1 MTQPHDPSN
10 PFLGPGGQVPGS
22 PSPYGAPQG
31 TPGSQQP
38 GPGQPGRSPGYGP
51 QGPSQGYGQ
60 PNQQGYGQ
68 PSQPGYG
75 QPSQPGY
82 GQPQGGYQQGQQGYA
97 QPQGG
102 FQQGQQ
108 GYATGPQGP
117 SYASPAKPPGKA
129 PKILTIVGIAL
140 MGVGAILAGLF
151 AFQFTSLIP
160 AADEIVTINGATDV
174 TVTGGEMKV
183 IYASDPEVSCQV
195 TSPGQAKPN
204 LFLGAEMTFTHDGT
218 SYSSIGKIGGDGEP
232 DGAYSFD
239 CDGPGVIVAP
249 PLDIPGVFGAI
260 VLAFVGFGL
269 LALGLILLV
278 VGLVLRAGQK
288 RQA

>member
-1 MTQPHDPSN
+1 MTQPNDPSN
-10 PFLGPGGQVPGS
+10 PFTRPGGQGPGS

-31 TPGSQQP
+31 PAGSQQS
-38 GPGQPGRSPGYGP
+38 GPGQAGRPPGYGQQAP
-51 QGPSQGYGQ
+51 NQGYGQ
-60 PNQQGYGQ
+60 PTQQ
-68 PSQPGYG
+68 
-75 QPSQPGY
+75 GY
-82 GQPQGGYQQGQQGYA
+82 GQPQGGYQQGQQGYG

-102 FQQGQQ
+102 YQQP
-108 GYATGPQGP
+108 GYAPGGPQGAP
-117 SYASPAKPPGKA
+117 YAAPAKPPGKA

-140 MGVGAILAGLF
+140 MGIGAILAGLF

-160 AADEIVTINGATDV
+160 ADDEIVPISGTTDV
-174 TVTGGEMKV
+174 TVSGGEMKV
-183 IYASDPEVSCQV
+183 IYASDPQVSCQV

-232 DGAYSFD
+232 DGAYTFD

-249 PLDIPGVFGAI
+249 PLDIGGVLGAI

-269 LALGLILLV
+269 LAVGLILLV

-288 RQA
+288 RPA